1 MKKKSKYLLMFVGA
15 FITMMCGIQN
25 VFAATLTMDFT
36 GYYYERSD
44 NGNNYSSWKLQNYT
58 VDGNVAFCIEP
69 GVPEGTNEYIQGS
82 WENTGLPNS
91 IKQRVLLLSY
101 YGYQYSGHQT
111 QEYRAATQALI
122 WETILGGN
130 TKVTYSTARYGQGTP
145 YDVSYQKSVIENL
158 VAHHYDR
165 PSFNG
170 TTVTT
175 QVGTPIT
182 LTDTNNVLSNYEV
195 YASNGADVSINGNK
209 LTITPKQVG
218 EITLQ
223 FSKKQIYSRSYL
235 IYYANN
241 YQNMIS
247 NENVSYFSLEKD
259 EDGNYLVNGQ
269 KVLIPFIYK
278 STDNMMIQMLKQLD
292 APYSDEKGNILIFN
306 DETRKILNDIAGLTK
321 EGAFSTF
328 KISSY
333 PANFLNAGQCI
344 FAIDSTAGSTWM
356 GADAPLIYIAPEN
369 IV

>member
-158 VAHHYDR
+158 VAHH
-165 PSFNG
+165 
-170 TTVTT
+170 
-175 QVGTPIT
+175 
-182 LTDTNNVLSNYEV
+182 LH
-195 YASNGADVSINGNK
+195 
-209 LTITPKQVG
+209 
-218 EITLQ
+218 
-223 FSKKQIYSRSYL
+223 
-235 IYYANN
+235 
-241 YQNMIS
+241 
-247 NENVSYFSLEKD
+247 
-259 EDGNYLVNGQ
+259 
-269 KVLIPFIYK
+269 
-278 STDNMMIQMLKQLD
+278 
-292 APYSDEKGNILIFN
+292 
-306 DETRKILNDIAGLTK
+306 
-321 EGAFSTF
+321 
-328 KISSY
+328 
-333 PANFLNAGQCI
+333 
-344 FAIDSTAGSTWM
+344 
-356 GADAPLIYIAPEN
+356 
-369 IV
+369 

>member
-247 NENVSYFSLEKD
+247 GGNVDPVLSDANTFVNSKSLVMIFSFTLR
-259 EDGNYLVNGQ
+259 LAFTVSR
-269 KVLIPFIYK
+269 LL
-278 STDNMMIQMLKQLD
+278 LK
-292 APYSDEKGNILIFN
+292 
-306 DETRKILNDIAGLTK
+306 
-321 EGAFSTF
+321 
-328 KISSY
+328 
-333 PANFLNAGQCI
+333 
-344 FAIDSTAGSTWM
+344 
-356 GADAPLIYIAPEN
+356 
-369 IV
+369 